1 MLYTAAMQ
9 IDNVKAKDF
18 VDVLQLNEDSLPH
31 LSRVDTD
38 EVQWFADNAAYFR
51 VLRIDE
57 RLAGF
62 LIGLRPGTSYASPN
76 YRWFCDHYDD
86 FAYVDR
92 VTVADWARR
101 RGVADSLYK
110 DFAQSQSGVGVM
122 TCEVNIRPQNA
133 GSMRFHERQGFNR
146 IGSQVIDDGEKEVAY
161 LEKRL

>member
-18 VDVLQLNEDSLPH
+18 VDVLQLNDDSLPH
-31 LSRVDTD
+31 LSRVDTN

-51 VLRIDE
+51 VLRIDA

-62 LIGLRPGTSYASPN
+62 LIGLRPGTSYSSPN
-76 YRWFCDHYDD
+76 YRWFSDNYDD

-92 VTVADWARR
+92 VAVANWARR
-101 RGVADSLYK
+101 RGVAESFYN
-110 DFAQSQSGVGVM
+110 DFGHSQSGVAVM
-122 TCEVNIRPQNA
+122 TCEVNIRPPNT
-133 GSMRFHERQGFNR
+133 GSMQFHERQGFKR

-161 LEKRL
+161 LEKKI

>member
-18 VDVLQLNEDSLPH
+18 VDVLQLNDDSLPH
-31 LSRVDTD
+31 LSRVDTN

-51 VLRIDE
+51 VLRIDA

-76 YRWFCDHYDD
+76 YRWFCDNYDD
-86 FAYVDR
+86 FAYIDR
-92 VTVADWARR
+92 VAVADWARR
-101 RGVADSLYK
+101 RGIADSLYK
-110 DFAQSQSGVGVM
+110 DFAHSQPGVAVM
-122 TCEVNIRPQNA
+122 TCEVNIRPPNA

-161 LEKRL
+161 LEKKL